1 MHRLIALALF
11 LPALALAADPAPIR
25 LKQGEEKVLDVGD
38 YTRLA
43 IGAPEVVAVTASRE
57 GGQLT
62 VVGRSV
68 GKTTLLVWQKKG
80 GRVTYLIDVRSDGRP
95 EPKPDPVVAAPR
107 PTELPMFQ
115 GEQKVLSF
123 PGVSR
128 IAVGDP
134 EIADVKTV
142 GDGELLISAVS
153 EGRTTMMV
161 WRGGGERL
169 EYEIAVR
176 PNGSANASLPVVT
189 LRIGERR
196 TLDFANASKI
206 GVPDRSIVEV
216 ELGERKTVTLVGKA
230 EGETTL
236 PMWSQEQVRVD
247 YRVIVTR

>member
-11 LPALALAADPAPIR
+11 IPTLALATDPAPIR

-43 IGAPEVVAVTASRE
+43 IGAPEVVAVTANTA

-62 VVGRSV
+62 VVGRGV
-68 GKTTLLVWQKKG
+68 GKTTLLVWRKKG
-80 GRVTYLIDVRSDGRP
+80 GRVTYLVDVRSDGRP
-95 EPKPDPVVAAPR
+95 ETKPDPVIAPPR
-107 PTELPMFQ
+107 TTELPMFQ
-115 GEQKVLSF
+115 GEQKVLTF
-123 PGVSR
+123 PGLSR

-134 EIADVKTV
+134 KIADVKATA
-142 GDGELLISAVS
+142 DGELLISAVS
-153 EGRTTMMV
+153 EGRTTMMI
-161 WRGGGERL
+161 WRDRFERL

-196 TLDFANASKI
+196 KLDFANASKI
-206 GVPDRSIVEV
+206 GVPDRAIVEV
-216 ELGERKTVTLVGKA
+216 ELGERKTVTLLGKA
-230 EGETTL
+230 EGETTF
-236 PMWSQEQVRVD
+236 PMWSEEQVRVD